1 MTAAPPFRLAI
12 LTVVRNDR
20 TGLID
25 THESLQG
32 QLGLQVAWLV
42 ADGGSTDGTA
52 EWLANHADQPVWWR
66 SAPDRGLYAAMNDL
80 LDATRSLGFSHVLFL
95 NAGDRLAAT
104 DSATRLLQA
113 VGCHPGAALLYGDA
127 LERQS
132 DGRILLKRARSH
144 RWAPFGMFTHHQA
157 MIYSVP
163 ALAGLRFDPAFR
175 IAADYAFTLG
185 ALGRGPAVRLRWPI
199 CLFAPGGLSQRDAAT
214 GRREQ
219 EAIRR
224 RQLGQGPLCAAAITA
239 VQRVALA
246 VRQHFPTAY
255 AKLRFRCPET

>member
-1 MTAAPPFRLAI
+1 MTTASSLRLAI
-12 LTVVRNDR
+12 LTVVRDDR

-25 THESLQG
+25 THDSLKR
-32 QLGLQVAWLV
+32 QLGPQVAWLV

-52 EWLANHADQPVWWR
+52 EWLADHADQPVWWR
-66 SAPDRGLYAAMNDL
+66 SALDRGLYAAMNDG
-80 LDATRSLGFSHVLFL
+80 LDAARHLGFSHVLFL
-95 NAGDRLAAT
+95 NAGDRLAAA

-113 VGCHPGAALLYGDA
+113 IGRDPDAALLYGDA

-144 RWAPFGMFTHHQA
+144 RWAAFGMFTHHQA

-163 ALAGLRFDPAFR
+163 ALAGLCFDPAFR

-199 CLFAPGGLSQRDAAT
+199 CLFAPGGLSQRDAAI

-224 RQLGQGPLCAAAITA
+224 MQLGQGRLCSAAITA

-246 VRQHFPTAY
+246 GRQHFPTAY

>member
-1 MTAAPPFRLAI
+1 MTTTPPLRLAI

-25 THESLQG
+25 THESLRG
-32 QLGLQVAWLV
+32 QLGPQVAWLV

-52 EWLANHADQPVWWR
+52 EWLADHADLPVWWR
-66 SAPDRGLYAAMNDL
+66 SALDRGLYAAMNDG
-80 LDATRSLGFSHVLFL
+80 LDAARRLGFSHVLFL
-95 NAGDRLAAT
+95 NAGDRLAAADT
-104 DSATRLLQA
+104 AIRLLQA
-113 VGCHPGAALLYGDA
+113 TGRHPGAAIFYGDA

-157 MIYSVP
+157 MIYSVQ
-163 ALAGLRFDPAFR
+163 ALSGLRFDPAFR
-175 IAADYAFTLG
+175 IAADYAFTLA
-185 ALGRGPAVRLRWPI
+185 ALGRGPAVRLRLPV

-214 GRREQ
+214 GRCEQ

-224 RQLGQGPLCAAAITA
+224 MHLGQSPVCATA
-239 VQRVALA
+239 VSALQRVALA